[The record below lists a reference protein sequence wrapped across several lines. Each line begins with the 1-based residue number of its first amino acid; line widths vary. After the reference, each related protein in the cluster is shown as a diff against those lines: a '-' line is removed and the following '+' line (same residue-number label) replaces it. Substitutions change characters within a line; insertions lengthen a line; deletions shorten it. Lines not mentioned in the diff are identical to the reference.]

1 MGLAETEAIVL
12 RTYSLAEADK
22 IVVCLTR
29 SAGVIRGVAHGARR
43 LKSRFGASL
52 EPFTLLSLGYYEK
65 EGRELVTLNHT
76 EIIRS
81 YFGLSG
87 NEEVV
92 AALAYMGEL
101 LIEFAPPHAADERL
115 FRMVRACLEALSAA
129 PEDLPA
135 IVRYYELWML
145 KLAGFLPDLRV
156 CGDCH
161 KQLAGEEATYLNA
174 EFRPRCQACSHGAG
188 NALSK
193 GALAQWRAA
202 QRLPP
207 AAFAAGTRELTKATR
222 QELAQVIQRLIWG
235 VLERDP
241 RGQAA
246 FS

>member
-1 MGLAETEAIVL
+1 MGLTETEAIVL

-29 SAGVIRGVAHGARR
+29 SAGVIRGVARGARR

-101 LIEFAPPHAADERL
+101 LLEFAPPHAADERL
-115 FRMVRACLEALSAA
+115 FRMVKACLEALSTA

-135 IVRYYELWML
+135 VVRYYELWML
-145 KLAGFLPDLRV
+145 KLAGFLPDLRI
-156 CGDCH
+156 CSDCRQ
-161 KQLAGEEATYLNA
+161 QLAEGGTAHLSA
-174 EFRPRCQACSHGAG
+174 ELRPRCQACSQGTGH
-188 NALSK
+188 ALSK
-193 GALAQWRAA
+193 EALAQLRAA
-202 QRLPP
+202 QRLSP
-207 AAFAAGTRELTKATR
+207 AAFALGTRHLTKTTW
-222 QELAQVIQRLIWG
+222 QELAHVIQRLIGG